1 MKNES
6 PKNHY
11 HGLVAQWYDKLLENE
26 KKDIEYYRSIVQE
39 CNGSVLELACGTGRF
54 LVPYLR
60 DGADIEGLDIS
71 GDMLKICRKKLK
83 DLNLATKLYEQ
94 DIADFSTNKQ
104 YDTIF
109 IAGGSFQLLDDFD
122 HAMAC
127 LSCIFHHL
135 RPGGRLVLDLFPLW
149 AEARSIRSGA
159 WQLGRT
165 ARNDKGE
172 TFYCHAATEWDYS
185 RQIQKG
191 HYKYELYR
199 KGRLAAT
206 IIDDMNLRWYGR
218 QEFVMMLGK
227 AGFTRI
233 STERADLMSTH
244 GESTVYLAYKDRL
257 A

>member
-1 MKNES
+1 MNTES

-11 HGLVAQWYDKLLENE
+11 RGLVAQWYDRLLENE

-39 CNGSVLELACGTGRF
+39 CSGHVLELACGTGRL
-54 LVPYLR
+54 LVPFLQA
-60 DGADIEGLDIS
+60 GVDIEGLDIS
-71 GDMLKICRKKLK
+71 GDMLKICRNKLK

-94 DIADFSTNKQ
+94 DIAEFSTNKQ

-122 HAMAC
+122 QAMAC

-135 RPGGRLVLDLFPLW
+135 LPGGGLVLDLFPLW
-149 AEARSIRSGA
+149 EEARSSQSGA

-172 TFYCHAATEWDYS
+172 TFNCYAATEWDYS

-191 HYKYELYR
+191 HYKYELHR
-199 KGRLAAT
+199 NGRLAST
-206 IIDDMNLRWYGR
+206 IIDEMNLRWYSR
-218 QEFVMMLGK
+218 QEFVMMLEK
-227 AGFTRI
+227 AGFTSI
-233 STERADLMSTH
+233 STESADLMSTH
-244 GESTVYLAYKDRL
+244 GESTVYLAHKPKSP
-257 A
+257 